1 MCICSIFLFLTAK
14 HPHSLNQMISKQS
27 FTQGSVIF
35 FYLQSPLHISILMT
49 VYKTLPKKPYCKLYL
64 FSIAFDRK
72 GPLCKNIYSCGNKNG
87 KRCCKFHRIDIYELN
102 TVIYFNEIHFPIA
115 NQDASLNMYKKLKK
129 KIIKYVIQKHSIPFK
144 QIKACTLSI
153 SKLYVIILYLLKY
166 LPVCCLC

>member
-1 MCICSIFLFLTAK
+1 MFNFPVFDCKTPTFLK
-14 HPHSLNQMISKQS
+14 SNDKQVV
-27 FTQGSVIF
+27 FHTRQCIF